1 MIVRAGIGQWSE
13 RARALVLPGRSAAH
27 KRYGQRLSIPDRL
40 FSAGHRGAPDRADH
54 QLPGQLCHPIPGR
67 RAHAHRTSQAI
78 PVAGPPAVLTAPP
91 PGADHRDARLELA
104 RRWRWT
110 GNKVRAER
118 SLTTSPAHWQTGP
131 GELFTG
137 MSVSGKHAGGWPA
150 DHGHVSGVRL
160 EGLRGT
166 DTGTRSR
173 KGKAKTW
180 LRLLSRQPGRSPQSW
195 RTWTAP

>member
-27 KRYGQRLSIPDRL
+27 KRYGQQLSIPRSALQRRQPRRAGSSRPSTAGPAVPSHPWPSRSRPQDLAGDSRPRLADRL
-40 FSAGHRGAPDRADH
+40 DRAAT
-54 QLPGQLCHPIPGR
+54 R
-67 RAHAHRTSQAI
+67 
-78 PVAGPPAVLTAPP
+78 
-91 PGADHRDARLELA
+91 ADHRDARLELA

-118 SLTTSPAHWQTGP
+118 YLTTSPARWQTGP